1 LPEEGIHFL
10 DARGP
15 QGMRIYAMGDVH
27 GRIDLLKLMH
37 ERIGAEIARD
47 RPADWSIVHLG
58 DYVDRGPNSKAVLD
72 FLVAAHQRDERIISL
87 AGNHDVG
94 FLEFLDNPDPATLF
108 ARFGGAETA
117 RSYGVTLDCSD
128 AAALRAS
135 HAALMDAVDE
145 SHVAFLR
152 ARLFSVA
159 MGDFFFC
166 HAGIRPEVALDKQAA
181 EDLIWIRADFLDY
194 RGLHPKIIVHGHTPF
209 AEPEI
214 LPNRINVDTLAYRS
228 GVLTAL
234 VVDGAEKRM
243 LSVRA

>member
-1 LPEEGIHFL
+1 LPGEGVHFL

-15 QGMRIYAMGDVH
+15 EGMRIYAMGDVH
-27 GRIDLLKLMH
+27 ARIDLLKLMH
-37 ERIGAEIARD
+37 ERIAAEIARD
-47 RPADWSIVHLG
+47 RPADWRIIHLG
-58 DYVDRGPNSKAVLD
+58 DYVDRGPDSKAVLD
-72 FLVAAHQRDERIISL
+72 FLIDAHRRDERIISL

-94 FLEFLDNPDPATLF
+94 FLEFLDRPSPDTLF

-117 RSYGVTLDCSD
+117 LSYGVRLDCANPLTLRECHS
-128 AAALRAS
+128 ALVK
-135 HAALMDAVDE
+135 AVDD

-152 ARLFSVA
+152 ARPFSTT

-166 HAGIRPEVALDKQAA
+166 HAGIRPEVALDKQSD
-181 EDLIWIRADFLDY
+181 EDLIWIRADFLHY
-194 RGLHPKIIVHGHTPF
+194 TGLHPKVIVHGHTPF

-214 LPNRINVDTLAYRS
+214 LPNRVNVDTLAYRS

-234 VVDGAEKRM
+234 VVDGPEKRM

>member
-1 LPEEGIHFL
+1 MRDGGVHFL

-15 QGMRIYAMGDVH
+15 EGMRIYAMGDVH
-27 GRIDLLKLMH
+27 GRADLLKLMH
-37 ERIGAEIARD
+37 EQIEAEIARD
-47 RPADWSIVHLG
+47 RPADWRIIHLG
-58 DYVDRGPNSKAVLD
+58 DYVDRGPDSKAVLD
-72 FLVAAHQRDERIISL
+72 FLVAAHRRDERIISL

-94 FLEFLDNPDPATLF
+94 FLEFLDKPDPATLF

-117 RSYGVTLDCSD
+117 RSYGVTLDSGSL
-128 AAALRAS
+128 AALRES
-135 HAALMDAVDE
+135 HSALMDAVDD

-152 ARLFSVA
+152 ARPFSTA

-194 RGLHPKIIVHGHTPF
+194 RALHPKIIVHGHTPF

-214 LPNRINVDTLAYRS
+214 LPNRVNVDTLAYRS

>member
-1 LPEEGIHFL
+1 
-10 DARGP
+10 
-15 QGMRIYAMGDVH
+15 MRIYAMGDVH
-27 GRIDLLKLMH
+27 GRIDLLRLMH
-37 ERIGAEIARD
+37 ERIAAEIARD
-47 RPADWSIVHLG
+47 RPADWRIVHLG
-58 DYVDRGPNSKAVLD
+58 DYVDRGPDSKAVLD
-72 FLVAAHQRDERIISL
+72 FMIAAHRSSDHIISL

-94 FLEFLDNPDPATLF
+94 FLDFLDNPSPDTLF

-117 RSYGVTLDCSD
+117 LSYGVTLDCRN
-128 AAALRAS
+128 AAALRES
-135 HAALMDAVDE
+135 HAVLTDAVDD

-152 ARLFSVA
+152 ARPFSVT

-181 EDLIWIRADFLDY
+181 EDLIWIRDDFLHY
-194 RGLHPKIIVHGHTPF
+194 TGLHPKVIVHGHTPF

-214 LPNRINVDTLAYRS
+214 LPNRVNVDTLAYRS

-243 LSVRA
+243 LSIRA

>member
-1 LPEEGIHFL
+1 LRDGGVHFL

-15 QGMRIYAMGDVH
+15 EGLRIYAMGDVH
-27 GRIDLLKLMH
+27 GRADLLKLMH
-37 ERIGAEIARD
+37 ERIEAEIARD
-47 RPADWSIVHLG
+47 KPADWRIIHLG
-58 DYVDRGPNSKAVLD
+58 DYVDRGTDSKAVLD
-72 FLVAAHQRDERIISL
+72 FLVAAHRRDERIVSL

-94 FLEFLDNPDPATLF
+94 FLEFLDKPDPATLF

-117 RSYGVTLDCSD
+117 QSYGVTLDCSHSM
-128 AAALRAS
+128 ALRQS
-135 HAALMDAVDE
+135 HSALMDAVDD

-152 ARLFSVA
+152 ARPFSA
-159 MGDFFFC
+159 TMGDFFFC

-194 RGLHPKIIVHGHTPF
+194 RALHPKIIVHGHTPF

-214 LPNRINVDTLAYRS
+214 LPNRVNVDTLAYRS

-234 VVDGAEKRM
+234 VVEGAEKRM
-243 LSVRA
+243 LSVRV

>member
-1 LPEEGIHFL
+1 LRDGGVHFL

-15 QGMRIYAMGDVH
+15 EGMRIYAIGDVH
-27 GRIDLLKLMH
+27 GRDDLLKLMH
-37 ERIGAEIARD
+37 ERIEAEIERD
-47 RPADWSIVHLG
+47 RPADWRIIHLG
-58 DYVDRGPNSKAVLD
+58 DYVDRGTDSKAVLD
-72 FLVAAHQRDERIISL
+72 FLVAAHRRDERIVSL

-94 FLEFLDNPDPATLF
+94 FLEFMDNPNPATLF

-117 RSYGVTLDCSD
+117 RSYGVTLDCGNP
-128 AAALRAS
+128 AALRES
-135 HAALMDAVDE
+135 HSALMDAVDD

-152 ARLFSVA
+152 ARPFSVA

-194 RGLHPKIIVHGHTPF
+194 RALHPKIIVHGHTPF

-214 LPNRINVDTLAYRS
+214 LPNRVNVDTLAYRS

-234 VVDGAEKRM
+234 VVDGAEKRV
-243 LSVRA
+243 LSVRV